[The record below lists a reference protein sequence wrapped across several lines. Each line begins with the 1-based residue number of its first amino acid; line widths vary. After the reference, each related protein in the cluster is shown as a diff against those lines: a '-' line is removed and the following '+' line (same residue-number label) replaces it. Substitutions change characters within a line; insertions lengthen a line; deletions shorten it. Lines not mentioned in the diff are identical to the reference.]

1 MIRVLSILFLLS
13 ACGGSSAAPDE
24 PSVPVIKATYDVM
37 SARNLIVARP
47 ALVRLGLKPLEL
59 DQARSYMNKLFDALR
74 PDLEKTNIT
83 YQMAGHDIILTIQA
97 HLILD
102 SKTNIIP
109 SIAPRLDSMARIMKE
124 YDRTFVAFN
133 GFTSNKNSRTENLA
147 QSLIEAE
154 VVAEFFMRR
163 SLHPSR
169 VFISGQGESAP
180 VADNANR
187 EGQLLNHRIE
197 IRISPL
203 I

>member
-1 MIRVLSILFLLS
+1 MFLLS
-13 ACGGSSAAPDE
+13 ACSGSQPAPETKAAT
-24 PSVPVIKATYDVM
+24 PSHGKATYDVM

-47 ALVRLGLKPLEL
+47 TLVRLGIKPLEL
-59 DQARSYMNKLFDALR
+59 TEARGYMNTLFAALL

-102 SKTNIIP
+102 GKNNIVP
-109 SIAPRLDSMARIMKE
+109 LMEPRLESMAKILRE
-124 YDRTFVAFN
+124 NDRTFIAFT
-133 GFTSNKNSRTENLA
+133 GFTSNKKSRTENLS
-147 QSLIEAE
+147 QSLLESEA
-154 VVAEFFMRR
+154 VAEFFMRR
-163 SLHPSR
+163 SIHPSR
-169 VFISGQGESAP
+169 VFINGQGESAP